1 MILFITGK
9 CTMIAAFGRDLWSG
23 FSIVTAKMKKWPH
36 EESKSAKD
44 IKGDRYERY
53 IGYYE

>member
-1 MILFITGK
+1 MIIFITGK

-36 EESKSAKD
+36 EEGKSAKD